1 MQASVSQGRALLS
14 LAERALVDLSDDHLA
29 REPAPGC
36 KTAGWLVG
44 HLAVTGDFGRRLC
57 GRPPLCP
64 KEWRA
69 AFNPGTTPSAD
80 PAIYPSMHA
89 LRTSMLDV
97 YGDLGSAAL
106 GASAELLASENP
118 YAPTRKDFPTSG
130 DFVAYLLAGHFAY
143 HLGQL
148 AVWRAAA
155 GLQPLSRVGAGAGVR
170 SRE

>member
-1 MQASVSQGRALLS
+1 MQASVAQSRALLS

-29 REPAPGC
+29 QEPALGC

-69 AFNPGTTPSAD
+69 AFNPGSEPSTD
-80 PAIYPSMHA
+80 PAAYPSMQA
-89 LRTSMLDV
+89 LCTSMLDV
-97 YGDLGSAAL
+97 YADLGNAAL
-106 GASAELLASENP
+106 GASMEILAAENP
-118 YAPTRKDFPTSG
+118 YAPTRAGFPTSG
-130 DFVAYLLAGHFAY
+130 DFVAYLLTGHFAY

-148 AVWRAAA
+148 VVWRAAA
-155 GLQPLSRVGAGAGVR
+155 GLERLPRLGAGAGVR
-170 SRE
+170 APE